1 MFGSKEV
8 SEEKLE
14 KLVEKGHW
22 EKIKRSYLYSDRET
36 QIRLAKACTH
46 SNSDDSINILTVLME
61 QEDEDVQTEAVRALG
76 EVRNDHEVALIQ
88 LLGSKA
94 KPEQTKLK
102 EAVKES
108 LAKLRNK

>member
-22 EKIKRSYLYSDRET
+22 EKINYSDRET

-76 EVRNDHEVALIQ
+76 EVGKDHEVALIQ

>member
-36 QIRLAKACTH
+36 QIRLA
-46 SNSDDSINILTVLME
+46 NIQIQMIPSI
-61 QEDEDVQTEAVRALG
+61 
-76 EVRNDHEVALIQ
+76 
-88 LLGSKA
+88 S
-94 KPEQTKLK
+94 
-102 EAVKES
+102 
-108 LAKLRNK
+108 